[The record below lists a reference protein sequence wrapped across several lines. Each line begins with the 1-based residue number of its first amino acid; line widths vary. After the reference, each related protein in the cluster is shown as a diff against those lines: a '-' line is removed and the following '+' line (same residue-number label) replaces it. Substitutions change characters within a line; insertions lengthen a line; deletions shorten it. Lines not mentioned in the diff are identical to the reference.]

1 LKAAR
6 RRNRRQTAP
15 TRELDALRV
24 RLAQAEE
31 TLDAIRRG
39 NVDAVVIA
47 GKQGP
52 RVFTLEGAEHAY
64 RTLIE
69 SMNEGALTLT
79 ADMTILYGNQLFAGM
94 VKTPLEQVIGGS
106 FGRYLSP
113 ADRAILRPL
122 LKRTAK
128 AGSKIQVMLHS
139 GDRSQVPA
147 QLSIRPMAK
156 NGFSQKTIGMVVTDL
171 TEARRNEEMLRALS
185 QRLVK
190 AQEAERGRVA
200 LELHDNITQLLCAI
214 VVRSQALA
222 DRISA
227 SEGTSKLEATSL
239 REMLGKA
246 TEEVE
251 RISRDLRPSVL
262 DQLGLV
268 AALRETT
275 AGFANRTGVS
285 LELAL
290 VRLTVRL
297 PADTELTLY
306 RILQEALRNIEAH
319 SGASHVTVRLSRERG
334 FIQLTVHDDGIGF
347 KTAQRPSLRRRN
359 GRLGLLSMRERA
371 AYVGGTVQ
379 VKSVRRVGTDVE
391 VRIPVAPSVTA
402 TRLPKRRTA

>member
-6 RRNRRQTAP
+6 RRSPRQTEP
-15 TRELDALRV
+15 SRELETLRL

-31 TLDAIRRG
+31 TLHAIRTG

-64 RTLIE
+64 RVLIE

-79 ADMTILYGNQLFAGM
+79 VDKTILYANQSFASM
-94 VKTPLEQVIGGS
+94 VKSPLEQVIGGS
-106 FGRYLSP
+106 FRRYLSA
-113 ADRAILRPL
+113 ADRAMLRPL
-122 LKRTAK
+122 LKRSAK
-128 AGSKIQVMLHS
+128 SGSKIQVMLQAT
-139 GDRSQVPA
+139 DRSQVPA
-147 QLSIRPMAK
+147 QISLRPMTK

-171 TEARRNEEMLRALS
+171 TETRRNEEMLRALS
-185 QRLVK
+185 QRLVRS
-190 AQEAERGRVA
+190 QEAERGRVA

-222 DRISA
+222 DRIS
-227 SEGTSKLEATSL
+227 TSDGPSKRDATNL

-275 AGFANRTGVS
+275 TAFANRTGVS

-290 VRLTVRL
+290 VRLTSRL
-297 PADTELTLY
+297 SPDTELTLY
-306 RILQEALRNIEAH
+306 RILQEALRNVEAH
-319 SGASHVTVRLSRERG
+319 SRARHVTVRLTRELG

-347 KTAQRPSLRRRN
+347 KTAQRPALRPRN
-359 GRLGLLSMRERA
+359 DRLGLLSMRERA

-379 VKSVRRVGTDVE
+379 IKSVRRAGTEVE
-391 VRIPVAPSVTA
+391 VRIPVAPSVA
-402 TRLPKRRTA
+402 AVGLPRRRTA

>member
-1 LKAAR
+1 MKVAR
-6 RRNRRQTAP
+6 RRNPRQTAP
-15 TRELDALRV
+15 THGLAALRI

-31 TLDAIRRG
+31 TLDAIRTG

-47 GKQGP
+47 SKRGP

-64 RTLIE
+64 RMLIE

-147 QLSIRPMAK
+147 QISIRPMAK

-185 QRLVK
+185 QRLVQ

-227 SEGTSKLEATSL
+227 SEGASKLEATKL

-246 TEEVE
+246 TAEVE

-275 AGFANRTGVS
+275 KGFANRTGVS

-306 RILQEALRNIEAH
+306 RILQEALRNVEAH
-319 SGASHVTVRLSRERG
+319 SGARRVTVRLSKERG
-334 FIQLTVHDDGIGF
+334 FIRLTVHDDGIGF

-359 GRLGLLSMRERA
+359 GRLGLLNMRERA

-379 VKSVRRVGTDVE
+379 VKSVRRAGTEVE
-391 VRIPVAPSVTA
+391 VRIPVAPSVTPA
-402 TRLPKRRTA
+402 RLPRRRTA